1 MELWEILNRLTNL
14 VPHGYYDVSK
24 DMVVVHFFSD
34 GGNKSDVM
42 AYLKRDMTWDV
53 REVAS
58 EKSTLLWDR
67 ESIEILHNP
76 IAICEKGGKFD
87 KTLRDLLFKI
97 EAQNT
102 TDKRPFRERNK
113 LFQILEDNKYDD

>member
-1 MELWEILNRLTNL
+1 MI
-14 VPHGYYDVSK
+14 
-24 DMVVVHFFSD
+24 VVHFFSD
-34 GGNKSDVM
+34 SGDKSDVM
-42 AYLKRDMTWDV
+42 AYLKRDMSWDV
-53 REVAS
+53 REVVS

-67 ESIEILHNP
+67 ESVEILHSP

-87 KTLRDLLFKI
+87 RTLRDLLFKI
-97 EAQNT
+97 EAQND